1 MFFQFSYFVQ
11 ELLKNSEYNQLPT
24 AAKSKA
30 PNICQALL
38 DFSELCNLKL
48 MQTASETSHRHFQL
62 LVKIEWENGVQLVEG
77 QDNNEVGK
85 SEYLLKPILLVV
97 QICRSV
103 WRTYKNVCVYS
114 CEQHTSR
121 DFMWKSMTEII
132 FKY

>member
-1 MFFQFSYFVQ
+1 MQ

-38 DFSELCNLKL
+38 DFSELCTLKL

>member
-1 MFFQFSYFVQ
+1 MQ

-121 DFMWKSMTEII
+121 DFMWKPMTEII
-132 FKY
+132 FKD

>member
-62 LVKIEWENGVQLVEG
+62 LVKIE
-77 QDNNEVGK
+77 
-85 SEYLLKPILLVV
+85 
-97 QICRSV
+97 
-103 WRTYKNVCVYS
+103 
-114 CEQHTSR
+114 
-121 DFMWKSMTEII
+121 
-132 FKY
+132 

>member
-1 MFFQFSYFVQ
+1 MQ

-38 DFSELCNLKL
+38 EFSELCNLKL

>member
-1 MFFQFSYFVQ
+1 MQ

-30 PNICQALL
+30 PNICQAFL

-103 WRTYKNVCVYS
+103 WRPYKNVCVYS